1 MFEIIYYD
9 IKGIVHPKMKK
20 NAVNFL
26 TLGLQDVGDFF
37 ISKTVKKIF
46 SWNCGPFVIH
56 KVQVNGY
63 RHFDGQKKA
72 YQAKQNEYT

>member
-9 IKGIVHPKMKK
+9 IKGIVHPKMKIMLLI
-20 NAVNFL
+20 FSPS
-26 TLGLQDVGDFF
+26 GLQDVGDFF

-63 RHFDGQKKA
+63 RHFESQKKA
-72 YQAKQNEYT
+72 YQAKQNE